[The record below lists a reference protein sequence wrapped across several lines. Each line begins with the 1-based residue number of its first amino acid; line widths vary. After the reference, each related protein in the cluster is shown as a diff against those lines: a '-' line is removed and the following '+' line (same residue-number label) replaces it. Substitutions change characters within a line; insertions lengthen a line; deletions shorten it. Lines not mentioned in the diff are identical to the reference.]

1 MNRRILSKLTSRVVD
16 VEEGSEWISL
26 GDQTVSDFAWN
37 AFVAILS
44 VNLENLKRVD
54 GLSND
59 GSDWPRSSHYLIA
72 RNQPRRQAGD
82 WWRQREN
89 RRDVLHI
96 LDDDHEIDAGDVA
109 AVLTRLRI
117 CVLQREKLTVSRS
130 LFKECRKCIKFA
142 IIFRFR
148 VATGSVRRATF
159 TFFLYL
165 ASAPTRLV
173 FTVTSMQRNALN
185 KATH

>member
-44 VNLENLKRVD
+44 VNLENLKQVD

-59 GSDWPRSSHYLIA
+59 GSDWPRPSHYLIA

-142 IIFRFR
+142 IIFQILRCDWFRSSRHIHFFLIFSFGPDQTRFR
-148 VATGSVRRATF
+148 SDI
-159 TFFLYL
+159 
-165 ASAPTRLV
+165 
-173 FTVTSMQRNALN
+173 NA
-185 KATH
+185 KECSE